1 MRIYDIF
8 CDASVDKSLRGAC
21 AGALITERGSQITQL
36 KTIIQPTGTNNSGEI
51 CAVLIGVLSAIEI
64 KENTHDQCVFNIFSD
79 SIISINGC
87 RNWIF
92 NWIANANK
100 NNNFTF
106 VNTSGTPVI
115 NQIYFKLI
123 FNNIIMHN
131 LDLHF
136 YHQIGHVDTS
146 YKYAKLI
153 EEFKKINGINLVR
166 LGLTAECISSNNS
179 YVDHRTRDILRA
191 YKEQQKITIDGC
203 TFDIVAN
210 TEYETISDTMPI
222 PYINVVDNPPNE
234 DEHFGMHILT
244 GKQIISKYAAL
255 VHALEY
261 PGGNKILKYIS

>member
-1 MRIYDIF
+1 MKIYDIF

-21 AGALITERGSQITQL
+21 AGALITERGSPMTQL

-64 KENTHDQCVFNIFSD
+64 KENTHEQCVFNIFSD

-100 NNNFTF
+100 NGNYTF
-106 VNTSGTPVI
+106 VNTSGSPVT

-123 FNNIIMHN
+123 FNNIIMHD

-136 YHQIGHVDTS
+136 FHQIGHVDNP
-146 YKYAKLI
+146 YKYSKCS
-153 EEFKKINGINLVR
+153 EHFNKINGINLMR
-166 LGLTAECISSNNS
+166 LGLTAEGISAHNS

-191 YKEQQKITIDGC
+191 YIQQQKVTIDGC

-210 TEYETISDTMPI
+210 TQYEDIAATMPI
-222 PYINVVDNPPNE
+222 PYINVVDNAPTE
-234 DEHFGMHILT
+234 DEHFNMQIFNGR
-244 GKQIISKYAAL
+244 QIISKYASL

-261 PGGNKILKYIS
+261 PGGNKLLKYIS